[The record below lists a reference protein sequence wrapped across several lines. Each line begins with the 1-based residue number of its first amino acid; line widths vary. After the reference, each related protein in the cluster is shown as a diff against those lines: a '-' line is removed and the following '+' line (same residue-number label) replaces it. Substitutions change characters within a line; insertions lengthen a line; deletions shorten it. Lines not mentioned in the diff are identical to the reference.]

1 MIPSK
6 FFRGWQ
12 TKPPLA
18 LGPLMCCCLLGHVS
32 PAYCQTEG
40 VNQLI
45 NKLNDPD
52 WNVRAYAAQELG
64 SLKDPQAVEPLIVK
78 LKDDFIQVRVAMSL
92 GEIKDPRAVEPL
104 IAALK
109 DNNFLA
115 KGSAV
120 SALGEIGDPRAV
132 EPLIAALKDS
142 DVEIEFELAMKDI
155 GPPAVNPLIA
165 ALKSPESRVRIG
177 AIGGLGW
184 IKDHRAVE
192 PLIAAL
198 KDPDAG
204 VRKKAANVLSQF
216 NDPRSVEPLMAAIND
231 PDAGVQ
237 ENVKYALARIDDPRS
252 AKLLNRA
259 DPIDAAR
266 TAGINALI
274 PLRDHRTLLILA
286 IAWIALLVGA
296 ASGQIVGNRR
306 GRRSIEMR
314 WAATFVLCAAGGFCS
329 IALRGLAEQLFPSI
343 NGWITTMIGSMTV
356 TGLCAAVLGTP
367 VGFVMGRSYRMYL
380 EWTAAKYRT
389 SEFDNTVLSR
399 VAKGPS
405 QSALALGSA
414 IGLILGSILFSF
426 HLSR

>member
-18 LGPLMCCCLLGHVS
+18 LGPLMCCLLGHVS

-78 LKDDFIQVRVAMSL
+78 LKDPLIQVRVAMSL
-92 GEIKDPRAVEPL
+92 GEIKDPRAVDPL

-109 DNNFLA
+109 DKDFQA

-120 SALGEIGDPRAV
+120 SALGEIGDSRAV
-132 EPLIAALKDS
+132 EPIIEALKDS
-142 DVEIEFELAMKDI
+142 DVEIEFELAMGKI
-155 GPPAVNPLIA
+155 GTRAVDPLIA
-165 ALKSPESRVRIG
+165 LLKSQESRLRIG
-177 AIGGLGW
+177 AVGSLGL

-192 PLIAAL
+192 PLVAAL

-204 VRKKAANVLSQF
+204 VRKKAASVLGQF
-216 NDPRSVEPLMAAIND
+216 KDPRSVEPLMAVVND
-231 PDAGVQ
+231 PDAGVR
-237 ENVKYALARIDDPRS
+237 ERVKDALSQIDAPRS
-252 AKLLNRA
+252 SRLLNPV
-259 DPIDAAR
+259 DPMDAAR
-266 TAGINALI
+266 TAEINALI
-274 PLRDHRTLLILA
+274 PLRDHRLLRILA
-286 IAWIALLVGA
+286 IAWIALLIGA

-306 GRRSIEMR
+306 GRRSFEMR
-314 WAATFVLCAAGGFCS
+314 WVATFALCAAGGFCS
-329 IALRGLAEQLFPSI
+329 IALRELAEQSFPSI

-356 TGLCAAVLGTP
+356 TGLCAAVIGLP
-367 VGFVMGRSYRMYL
+367 LGFVMGRSYRL
-380 EWTAAKYRT
+380 HLKWTAAQFRS
-389 SEFDNTVLSR
+389 SEFDQSVLSR

-405 QSALALGSA
+405 QSALALGAA
-414 IGLILGSILFSF
+414 IGLILGCILFSF